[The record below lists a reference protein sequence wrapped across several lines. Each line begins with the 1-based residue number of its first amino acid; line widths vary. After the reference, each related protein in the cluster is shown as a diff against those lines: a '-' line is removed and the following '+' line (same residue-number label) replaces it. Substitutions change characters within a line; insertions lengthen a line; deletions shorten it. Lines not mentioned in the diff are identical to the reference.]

1 MTVTALFFSLV
12 FLHVCNMAAVWY
24 KSECC
29 RYIFFSR
36 CVRPLQRD
44 LATLKRTWWLHICC
58 RQCLMPAPR
67 VTQFGQWLL
76 VKHDFQEPCCTF
88 YFFIFFCC
96 CSCQLSGRCDSRCLT
111 IIKHGCIITIIIT
124 IIIYSIELENWIPKR
139 PRLKS
144 CQSSQ
149 GDTAQCCSPGKNIS
163 KMPVFMTRNG

>member
-1 MTVTALFFSLV
+1 MYITWQLCGIKANVVGIYFS
-12 FLHVCNMAAVWY
+12 ADA
-24 KSECC
+24 SG
-29 RYIFFSR
+29 RYSVIWRHSNGH
-36 CVRPLQRD
+36 
-44 LATLKRTWWLHICC
+44 TWWLHICC

-111 IIKHGCIITIIIT
+111 IIKHGCIISIIIT

-149 GDTAQCCSPGKNIS
+149 GDTAQCCSPWKNIS